1 MLLPRSS
8 PRMTTVTGPVSD
20 RNMAAWPA
28 EFPPP
33 TTTVGDAAHWRRSIS
48 VAA

>member
-1 MLLPRSS
+1 
-8 PRMTTVTGPVSD
+8 MTTVTGPESE
-20 RNMAAWPA
+20 RNMAACPA